1 VSDQCTVLIAPPELL
16 TALKQRVE
24 ESDNET
30 EVLGFTD
37 AEALRALDVITKRRP
52 ALIVLE
58 RRFATTPRGSALINR
73 LKADPALVE
82 SEIRVLSPDSDYT
95 RISAKRTAAAG
106 HRPAGGDAASATE
119 VAAPPQALDQ
129 RGTRRAPRYKVTE
142 PVEVLVDG
150 NTATLVDVSTVGA
163 QVVTPAVLKPN
174 QRIRMSLPEE
184 DGAIRFKASVAW
196 AKFEIPPKSGP
207 RYRAGVEFLDAD
219 ATAVDAYCAR
229 HKG

>member
-1 VSDQCTVLIAPPELL
+1 
-16 TALKQRVE
+16 VE

-73 LKADPALVE
+73 LKADPALVD
-82 SEIRVLSPDSDYT
+82 SEIRLLSPDSDYT

-106 HRPAGGDAASATE
+106 HGSAGGDTASATATSATE
-119 VAAPPQALDQ
+119 VATLPQALDQ

-174 QRIRMSLPEE
+174 QRIRMSLPE
-184 DGAIRFKASVAW
+184 DNGAIRFKASVAW

-219 ATAVDAYCAR
+219 AAAVDAYCAR